1 MKRSPTTPRYFINS
15 LARGLAILNT
25 FSSSR
30 PMLSATELAN
40 ANEMTLATC
49 ARYIS
54 TLRDLGYLVQ
64 NPITKKYTLTPRIL
78 SLGFPFLKNMDLRD
92 RLLPYMIEITKEL
105 DVTTQCAVLDGTD
118 IVFLDRVRS
127 SQVVNLDLTVGSRL
141 PCYCTALGKAMLAFM
156 EDEEVRNIVDSLEFV
171 EHTPYT
177 VTTRDA
183 FEKRLR
189 LTRRRG
195 YAINDQELTLGLK
208 TLAAPIFNDSK
219 VEGAFGMSYP
229 IHRVKN
235 NNLEK
240 VFAERMIDVQK
251 KTSI

>member
-1 MKRSPTTPRYFINS
+1 
-15 LARGLAILNT
+15 
-25 FSSSR
+25 
-30 PMLSATELAN
+30 MLSPTELAT
-40 ANEMTLATC
+40 ANKITLATC

-78 SLGFPFLKNMDLRD
+78 SLGFPFLKNMDLRT
-92 RLLPYMIEITKEL
+92 RLLPYMIEVTKEL

-156 EDEEVRNIVDSLEFV
+156 DDVEVRKIIDSIKFV
-171 EHTPYT
+171 QHTPYT
-177 VTTRDA
+177 VTDRDT
-183 FEKRLR
+183 FQRSLR
-189 LTRRRG
+189 LTKQRG

-208 TLAAPIFNDSK
+208 TLATPIFI
-219 VEGAFGMSYP
+219 VWQMRA
-229 IHRVKN
+229 
-235 NNLEK
+235 
-240 VFAERMIDVQK
+240 A
-251 KTSI
+251 